1 MSEGSET
8 PPKFVPT
15 LTEVVAMP
23 SLGAAAT
30 GAQAFVAAD
39 LAQSAE
45 AAELGSALENVDRN
59 GAGAAP
65 SDRRWLAR
73 RGVQGIPANLPPLPD
88 SLPPQAFASER
99 AATEIAHNHSAS
111 ASASVSVSV
120 FATGAPELTTLIAA
134 AGDSSASTSST
145 EALNMEPVLAVVDE
159 DSFPAIDSGFMSAP
173 ATLKVVE
180 TSTAS
185 YETQEAIVQRSLYRV
200 EQMIEMRLQETV
212 AALVEEHAQA
222 LSMQLRQQVE
232 AIVRKSVQDVL
243 KSTMATTSLKNENDV

>member
-45 AAELGSALENVDRN
+45 AAELGSALENVGRN

-111 ASASVSVSV
+111 V
-120 FATGAPELTTLIAA
+120 FATGAPGLTTLIAA

>member
-111 ASASVSVSV
+111 ASASV

-159 DSFPAIDSGFMSAP
+159 DSIPAIDSGFMSAP

>member
-99 AATEIAHNHSAS
+99 AATEIAHSHSAS
-111 ASASVSVSV
+111 ASV

-180 TSTAS
+180 TSAAS

>member
-30 GAQAFVAAD
+30 EAQAFVAAD

-99 AATEIAHNHSAS
+99 AATETTHNHSAS
-111 ASASVSVSV
+111 ASV
-120 FATGAPELTTLIAA
+120 FATGTPELTTLIAA